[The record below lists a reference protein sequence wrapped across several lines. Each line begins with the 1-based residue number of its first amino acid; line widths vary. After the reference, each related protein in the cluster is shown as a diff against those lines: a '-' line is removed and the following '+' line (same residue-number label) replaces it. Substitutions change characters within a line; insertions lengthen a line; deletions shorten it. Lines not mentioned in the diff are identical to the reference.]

1 MVGMSPIEE
10 SPTEKGAGDAYPRAP
25 AAAGVEADL
34 VEALRRGSEDAFASL
49 VGSHYPQM
57 LRLAMMYVSS
67 RAVAEEVV
75 QEAWL
80 GVLKGIDRFEGRSSL
95 KTWIFHIVVNCAK
108 TRGKRESRTI
118 PFSAQWDPESEA
130 PEPSVDPGRFL
141 GPDHPQWPGHWATR
155 PQSWGASPEDRL
167 LARETQEQV
176 RRAIETLPPTQRE
189 VITLRD
195 IDGWESDEV
204 CRALNLSEANQRVLL
219 HRARSRVR
227 RALEQYLGSS

>member
-1 MVGMSPIEE
+1 MVGMSPAEE
-10 SPTEKGAGDAYPRAP
+10 DPTENVAGGLNPPAGAGAET
-25 AAAGVEADL
+25 GL

-49 VGSHYPQM
+49 VDKHYPQM
-57 LRLAMMYVSS
+57 LRLALMYVSS

-75 QEAWL
+75 QEAWV
-80 GVLKGIDRFEGRSSL
+80 GVLKGINRFQERSSL
-95 KTWIFHIVVNCAK
+95 KTWIFHIVVNCAR

-118 PFSAQWDPESEA
+118 PFSAQWDPDSEA

-141 GPDHPQWPGHWATR
+141 GQDHPQWPGHWSVR
-155 PQSWGASPEDRL
+155 PQSWGASPEERL
-167 LARETQEQV
+167 LAKETQEQI

-204 CRALNLSEANQRVLL
+204 CRALNLSKANQRVLL